1 LSGDDALAGAVALPL
16 ENLAAKS
23 RPFQAEVEAYRQAT
37 DQLLRWRRRTAEASA
52 RARGAEY
59 PPVAQPLLNAFRQ
72 VGSAPGLVPAGSTH
86 IRRAE
91 LSSPVPDVMRSA
103 VDQLM
108 GRRVTLDDLVGL
120 ATEPKMIVARY
131 RQRHYTRF
139 VLPHESADRWA
150 GEVAALES
158 DLLIGPSAPPLTL
171 EAATA
176 LWKARQGALES
187 AGGEVSAVVLE
198 PLSTR
203 FATWP
208 AAARSVFPLG
218 PLPQEPGSAAVLRQV
233 LVQLE
238 IAPAWIRHECF
249 FLRL

>member
-1 LSGDDALAGAVALPL
+1 LLSAV
-16 ENLAAKS
+16 
-23 RPFQAEVEAYRQAT
+23 
-37 DQLLRWRRRTAEASA
+37 
-52 RARGAEY
+52 
-59 PPVAQPLLNAFRQ
+59 RQ
-72 VGSAPGLVPAGSTH
+72 VGSAPGLVPAGSTD

-91 LSSPVPDVMRSA
+91 LFSPAPDVMRSA

-108 GRRVTLDDLVGL
+108 GQRVTLDDLVGL
-120 ATEPKMIVARY
+120 VTEPKMIVARY

-139 VLPHESADRWA
+139 ALPPESADRWA

-158 DLLIGPSAPPLTL
+158 DLLVGPSAPPLTL
-171 EAATA
+171 AAATA
-176 LWKARQGALES
+176 LWKARQGGLES